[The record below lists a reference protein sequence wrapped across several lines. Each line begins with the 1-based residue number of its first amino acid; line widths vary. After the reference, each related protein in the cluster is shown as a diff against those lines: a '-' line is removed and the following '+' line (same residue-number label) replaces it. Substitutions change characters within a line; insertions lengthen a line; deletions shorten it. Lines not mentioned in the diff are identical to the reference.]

1 MLAVAFP
8 HPLCPNVLC
17 LQLRV
22 IKAFKS
28 TLEDMEEKRS
38 VHSLHSLHSLRSSR
52 SHPGT
57 RPMSDISYIDEDPL
71 KTPSPLTENQ
81 KQPTNQHLRHVTG
94 GWGDDRR
101 GVRWSN
107 NTDATSNNQSTL
119 SPHRHISRT
128 MLPELPKLVH
138 ETSI

>member
-1 MLAVAFP
+1 
-8 HPLCPNVLC
+8 
-17 LQLRV
+17 
-22 IKAFKS
+22 
-28 TLEDMEEKRS
+28 MEEKRS

-71 KTPSPLTENQ
+71 KTPSPMTENQ
-81 KQPTNQHLRHVTG
+81 KPTTG
-94 GWGDDRR
+94 SLHMRFSGVSNEDKR

-107 NTDATSNNQSTL
+107 TDTPSTGARTL
-119 SPHRHISRT
+119 SPHRHICRAL
-128 MLPELPKLVH
+128 LPELPELVH